1 MGAPFSK
8 TGPTTLA
15 DIWRWQKPHLEKL
28 AFSNLKVWPTS
39 QLTDIAESPFIGWLT
54 KHGLFYS
61 MLISI
66 HMFTYWQVFICV
78 CLHFKIY
85 FCRVWRPGQACC
97 FTQTE
102 THWKQ
107 NLSKAKSK
115 AMESSGRD
123 PTMKTSIQF
132 VPFFWEQIWEFWVV
146 KDTVQGQI
154 WGNLCFRPH
163 LHCKRWVHRQWQLFL
178 TRGCHLGHHWCDV
191 GHWELFFPDCF
202 PLSTTLESHPGLL
215 PPSLCAAFA
224 FALLSRVYFGWRYW

>member
-1 MGAPFSK
+1 MWSPYRKSIQRNPYRCLHYSHYHHHYHHHYHRHCHHHRHQREGNGSTFFQDGAHYIGGYMEVAKTSFGETGFFQIVFSK
-8 TGPTTLA
+8 LY
-15 DIWRWQKPHLEKL
+15 
-28 AFSNLKVWPTS
+28 FSNLKVWPTS

-154 WGNLCFRPH
+154 WGNLCFRP
-163 LHCKRWVHRQWQLFL
+163 
-178 TRGCHLGHHWCDV
+178 
-191 GHWELFFPDCF
+191 
-202 PLSTTLESHPGLL
+202 
-215 PPSLCAAFA
+215 A
-224 FALLSRVYFGWRYW
+224 FAL